1 MLDQS
6 RKPGKPNLYKD
17 LQDVVVE
24 GVRLVDEPVI
34 IPLGDDGVHI
44 FKTAAD
50 IGDRKFIVGVRHA
63 LQIVPSHH
71 VNAKTVQQP

>member
-1 MLDQS
+1 M
-6 RKPGKPNLYKD
+6 
-17 LQDVVVE
+17 E
-24 GVRLVDEPVI
+24 GVRLVDESVI

-63 LQIVPSHH
+63 PQVVPSHH